1 MLDVIWL
8 WVTRIQFSLNNC
20 CDVNRIEVFGSS
32 HSKWFYVQKKKLAY
46 IPESK
51 YWLAKSVFHYSKWN
65 VLRSTIQT
73 NLKTFVQ
80 ETVSGNA
87 SSMRLDFVFTQNITN
102 NKWGF
107 WNAKHVNRLFVF
119 VLWTVLYWF
128 RVVRGDTHIS
138 AIHSIVPRKLCS
150 NLIYATIIGLEIKL
164 KTLNQICYY
173 VNIVW
178 MNGRA

>member
-1 MLDVIWL
+1 MLTASKFLV
-8 WVTRIQFSLNNC
+8 VRIQSDFMS
-20 CDVNRIEVFGSS
+20 R
-32 HSKWFYVQKKKLAY
+32 KKKLAY

-73 NLKTFVQ
+73 NWKTFFQ

-87 SSMRLDFVFTQNITN
+87 SSMRSDFVFTQNITN

-138 AIHSIVPRKLCS
+138 TIHITQSSSSKIM
-150 NLIYATIIGLEIKL
+150 LEFDL
-164 KTLNQICYY
+164 RHNNWTRNQT
-173 VNIVW
+173 
-178 MNGRA
+178 

>member
-1 MLDVIWL
+1 MLTASKFLV
-8 WVTRIQFSLNNC
+8 VRIQSDFKSRKKTGVYSGIKVLTRQICISLFKVERVAVDNTN
-20 CDVNRIEVFGSS
+20 
-32 HSKWFYVQKKKLAY
+32 KL
-46 IPESK
+46 K
-51 YWLAKSVFHYSKWN
+51 
-65 VLRSTIQT
+65 
-73 NLKTFVQ
+73 KTFVQ

-138 AIHSIVPRKLCS
+138 AIHITQSSSSKIM
-150 NLIYATIIGLEIKL
+150 LEFDL
-164 KTLNQICYY
+164 RHNNWTRNQT
-173 VNIVW
+173 
-178 MNGRA
+178 